1 MRMLVVGYGGMGRLF
16 GEFFR
21 EAGWKVESYDI
32 SNDRSTIEA
41 DRVDEFDIVLIS
53 VSMESI
59 KDVVRELDIKK
70 DALLVDISSVKSMA
84 RPLHELGNPILSLHP
99 IFGPGSRI
107 AGGHIIVVGDIPDE
121 RAEHLLDVLK
131 QGGARLHH
139 LSVDEHEREMKLLQ
153 ALPHLLLMFNA
164 YCMIDKGSIK
174 NISMASPLMKIMHQ
188 LVSRMVEQNPSLYYH
203 IVMELLEDQEWVEKA
218 FYNFVSMIKEKYE
231 FRRVFSTIRE
241 HSDGSIYSE
250 LLQMVRLIDEPG
262 NIPEIRAQMEILD
275 DLMVKLISRRMELAR
290 KLAEM
295 KKKLNQPI
303 TNIEIEKDKVSNI
316 IRSNP
321 HLSPVFLERLFNLI
335 IQWTKQVQ
343 FDQTGSMFTLAVLG
357 PEGSFSEEAAVREVG
372 TRLPLVYCRSIGEV
386 FGKVEDGEVTFG
398 LVPVENSLEGII
410 GQTFDELVRRDV
422 RVVGETSIR
431 VSMCLAG
438 KKKRRIE
445 EGRDILTL
453 YSHPVALSQCMSFVH
468 NMLPDVEI
476 QLTRST
482 SEAAKKVDENSVAIT
497 SRHGALVSGLDI
509 IEEDIQDSRDNFTRF
524 YLISKNEGNSGV
536 GKITAMIFSVEDK
549 PGSLLKVLEYF
560 GKRGI
565 NMRL

>member
-1 MRMLVVGYGGMGRLF
+1 
-16 GEFFR
+16 
-21 EAGWKVESYDI
+21 
-32 SNDRSTIEA
+32 
-41 DRVDEFDIVLIS
+41 
-53 VSMESI
+53 
-59 KDVVRELDIKK
+59 
-70 DALLVDISSVKSMA
+70 MA
-84 RPLHELGNPILSLHP
+84 RPLHELGNPVLSLHP
-99 IFGPGSRI
+99 MFGPTSPI
-107 AGGHIIVVGDIPDE
+107 TGGHIIVVGDIPDE

-131 QGGARLHH
+131 RGGARLHQ
-139 LSVDEHEREMKLLQ
+139 LSLDEHEREMKLLQ

-203 IVMELLEDQEWVEKA
+203 IVMELLKNQDWVEKS
-218 FYNFVSMIKEKYE
+218 FNNFISMIKEKNE
-231 FRRVFSTIRE
+231 FKRVFSTIRD
-241 HSDGSIYSE
+241 HSDRSISSE
-250 LLQMVRLIDEPG
+250 LLQIVRLIDEPRD
-262 NIPEIRAQMEILD
+262 ILEVRAQLEILD
-275 DLMVKLISRRMELAR
+275 DLMVKLLSRRMELAR

-295 KKKLNQPI
+295 KKKLDQPV
-303 TNIEIEKDKVSNI
+303 TNIEIEKNKINNI

-321 HLSPVFLERLFNLI
+321 HLSPVFLEKLFKLI

-343 FDQTGSMFTLAVLG
+343 FEQTGSMFTLAVLG
-357 PEGSFSEEAAVREVG
+357 PEGSFSEEAAIREVG

-386 FGKVEDGEVTFG
+386 FEKVENGEVTFG

-422 RVVGETSIR
+422 KVVGETSIR

-438 KKKRRIE
+438 KKKRRSG

-453 YSHPVALSQCMSFVH
+453 YSHPVALAQCMSFVQS
-468 NMLPDVEI
+468 MLSDVEI

-482 SEAAKKVDENSVAIT
+482 SEAAEKVDENSVAIT
-497 SRHGALVSGLDI
+497 SRHGALMSGLDI

-524 YLISKNEGNSGV
+524 YLISKNGDNFDG
-536 GKITAMIFSVEDK
+536 GKITAMVFSVEDK

-565 NMRL
+565 NMRLLVSRPSRNESGKYLFMVEVEEKVSIDDIKALERKASFLKVLGCFGNARECFQKVLKM